1 LAGQLRAAEQDRL
14 GRRRRERRP
23 ELLAL
28 DADVEAPLKAAPRVV
43 PRCAE
48 RLLTRV
54 PVADLLIAE
63 RAAQREEVGDRIA
76 PAGDPILGGDRLLDA
91 RQAQIRREAVAPRID
106 APQLDAEADARA
118 GVGAVAEADRVLLCA
133 AGRRAHDHWDM
144 SVLGPLALDV
154 DHDVAEVAAVGQ
166 R

>member
-1 LAGQLRAAEQDRL
+1 PAERRPGPERIAAAAQIRRPRIAAARNERVVRDLAGQLRAAEQDRL

-106 APQLDAEADARA
+106 APQLD
-118 GVGAVAEADRVLLCA
+118 
-133 AGRRAHDHWDM
+133 
-144 SVLGPLALDV
+144 
-154 DHDVAEVAAVGQ
+154 
-166 R
+166 